1 MATTNDAMYD
11 ALRAMY
17 PTAGATLGDLLYAHW
32 SAVGGYGTSTTRTN
46 LITNPNFETN
56 TTGWQALGTGTTITR
71 ITTDAY
77 LGSASLQV
85 TTGTVANSAAITL
98 SASGNRTPVTA
109 GLPYYLSA
117 WVKVPTGQPSCS
129 LRLRTLEFRE
139 DGTQNA
145 AQVSSTTVVSDTD
158 GWVRL
163 SFADTPTGGATP
175 TVTMSFRVE
184 ITTSV
189 ARTYLVDAVLFEQSS
204 TLLPY
209 FDGTYA
215 DTYTD
220 YALTSQGWGGTAHGS
235 ASTAVWGW
243 KPSLNLVNR
252 GSLQYDYYVAQGA
265 AGTTLGDLANS
276 FWGDPDLSVSNLE
289 LEDGNDL
296 LLENGDFMLL
306 EVGNG

>member
-1 MATTNDAMYD
+1 MATTNDAMYT
-11 ALRAMY
+11 ALKALY
-17 PTAGATLGDLLYAHW
+17 PTAGDTLGDLLYTHW
-32 SAVGGYGTSTTRTN
+32 SAVGGYATSTTRTN

-56 TTGWQALGTGTTITR
+56 TTGWVVVGAGTTISQ

-77 LGSASLQV
+77 TGSACLQV
-85 TTGTVANSAAITL
+85 STGTVTSSGASTL
-98 SASGNRTPVTA
+98 TTTGNRTPVTA

-129 LRLRTLEFRE
+129 LRLRTNEYQA

-145 AQVSSTTVVSDTD
+145 AQVSSTTVVSDTN

-184 ITTSV
+184 IITSV

-220 YALTSQGWGGTAHGS
+220 YALTSQGWSGTAHGS

-252 GSLQYDYYVAQGA
+252 GSLQYDYYVTQGA
-265 AGTTLGDLANS
+265 AGTTCTTL
-276 FWGDPDLSVSNLE
+276 
-289 LEDGNDL
+289 
-296 LLENGDFMLL
+296 
-306 EVGNG
+306 